1 MKTTMRG
8 LFFVLFAVCGMMF
21 LVGNAEAVINMPER
35 EQVQTIV
42 WAVEF
47 VSLVTAMAIVWFVW
61 RIGKRD
67 SKNKKSKRD
76 NL

>member
-1 MKTTMRG
+1 MKTTMHG
-8 LFFVLFAVCGMMF
+8 LIFVLSAICGMMF

-47 VSLVTAMAIVWFVW
+47 VSLVTAMAIVWFIW

-67 SKNKKSKRD
+67 SENKKSKRD
-76 NL
+76 TS